1 MLLQSQTHSL
11 RPLTTAHL
19 AQTMTLLELTSA
31 ELSQKIEAELSSNP
45 ALELA
50 DQIRCPHCHRRLAQP
65 GLCPVC
71 SRPQNVA
78 AEQPIVFLS
87 PREDFRTFSDRLTG
101 EDLPDDNLMVAEE
114 DLPAYVLRQIATELA
129 AEDRPLAAH
138 ILTSLDED
146 GLLTITLFEIARFY
160 HVPLSRVENVL
171 HMIQR
176 CEPVGVGSETP
187 QQALLVQLEVLAET
201 RPVPPLA
208 IRAVREGMD
217 LLSRRAYPELGRLL
231 GVTTA
236 QAAYIARFI
245 SDNLNPFPGRAHWG
259 ESHDSP
265 DSNPTYHNP
274 DVIISCLSQSP
285 KTQLVVE
292 IVAPYAGALRI
303 NPLFREALAQ
313 APAEKADQWQ
323 AHLEQAGLLIKCIQQ
338 RNHTIV
344 RLMQRLVVLQREFI
358 LFGDAHLSP
367 VTRASLADELEVHES
382 TVSRAVSSKA
392 VQLPNGRIVPLSKLF
407 DRSLHIRTALI
418 QIISQETQPL
428 SDTHIADLL
437 DKRGFPVARRTV
449 AKYRAM
455 EGILPARFRQPRPV
469 FTAK

>member
-19 AQTMTLLELTSA
+19 AQTMTLLELTAA
-31 ELSQKIEAELSSNP
+31 ELSQKIEAELASNP

-65 GLCPVC
+65 GLCPAC
-71 SRPQNVA
+71 SRPQNA
-78 AEQPIVFLS
+78 SDQPIVFLS
-87 PREDFRTFSDRLTG
+87 PREDFRSFSDRLTG

-114 DLPAYVLRQIATELA
+114 DLPAYVLRQISTELA
-129 AEDRPLAAH
+129 TEDRQLAAH

-146 GLLTITLFEIARFY
+146 GLLTITLFEIARFH
-160 HVPLSRVENVL
+160 HVLLSRVENVL
-171 HMIQR
+171 HLIQR
-176 CEPVGVGSETP
+176 CDPVGVGSETP

-208 IRAVREGMD
+208 FRAVKEGMD
-217 LLSRRAYPELGRLL
+217 LLSRRAYPELARLL
-231 GVTTA
+231 SVTTT

-259 ESHDSP
+259 ESKASP
-265 DSNPTYHNP
+265 ESNPTYHNP
-274 DVIISCLSQSP
+274 DVIISCLNQSP
-285 KTQLVVE
+285 ETQLVVE

-313 APAEKADQWQ
+313 APSEKIEQWQ

-344 RLMQRLVVLQREFI
+344 RLLQRLVVLQRNFI

-367 VTRASLADELEVHES
+367 VTRASLANELEVHES
-382 TVSRAVSSKA
+382 TVSRAVSGKA

-418 QIISQETQPL
+418 QIISQETEPL

-437 DKRGFPVARRTV
+437 VKKGFPVARRTV

-455 EGILPARFRQPRPV
+455 EGILPARFRQPRPI

>member
-19 AQTMTLLELTSA
+19 AQTMTLLELTAA
-31 ELSQKIEAELSSNP
+31 ELSQKIEAELATNP

-50 DQIRCPHCHRRLAQP
+50 DQVRCPHCHRRLAQP
-65 GLCPVC
+65 GLCPAC
-71 SRPQNVA
+71 SRPPNA
-78 AEQPIVFLS
+78 SDQPIVFLS
-87 PREDFRTFSDRLTG
+87 PREDFRNFSDRLTG

-129 AEDRPLAAH
+129 AEDRQLAAH
-138 ILTSLDED
+138 ILTSLNED
-146 GLLTITLFEIARFY
+146 GLLTVTLFEIARFH

-171 HMIQR
+171 QLIQR
-176 CEPVGVGSETP
+176 CDPVGVGSETP
-187 QQALLVQLEVLAET
+187 QQALLVQLEVLSET

-208 IRAVREGMD
+208 FRAVKEGMD
-217 LLSRRAYPELGRLL
+217 LLSRRAYPELARLL

-259 ESHDSP
+259 ENHDSP
-265 DSNPTYHNP
+265 ESNPTYHNP
-274 DVIISCLSQSP
+274 DVIISCLTQSP
-285 KTQLVVE
+285 ETQLVVE

-313 APAEKADQWQ
+313 APSDKIEQWQ

-344 RLMQRLVVLQREFI
+344 RLLQRLVVLQRKFI
-358 LFGDAHLSP
+358 LYGDAHLSP
-367 VTRASLADELEVHES
+367 VTRASLAVELEVHES
-382 TVSRAVSSKA
+382 TVSRAVSGKA

-418 QIISQETQPL
+418 QIISQETVPL
-428 SDTHIADLL
+428 SDTHIADMLV
-437 DKRGFPVARRTV
+437 KKGFPVARRTV
-449 AKYRAM
+449 AKYRSM
-455 EGILPARFRQPRPV
+455 EGILPARFRQPRPA